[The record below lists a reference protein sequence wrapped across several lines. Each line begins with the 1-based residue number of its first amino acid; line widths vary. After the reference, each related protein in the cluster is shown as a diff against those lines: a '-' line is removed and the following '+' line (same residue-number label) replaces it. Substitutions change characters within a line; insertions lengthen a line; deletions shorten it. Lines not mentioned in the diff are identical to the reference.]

1 MTRSLPEIRRT
12 LRDAFPDADIKVTKI
27 KRSEDDIDLIV
38 TSSLFYFYFREALEA
53 LVTETY
59 GVEYIG
65 RRCKDG
71 NMLGDVYGPRYGH
84 RHRFDFVTP
93 E

>member
-1 MTRSLPEIRRT
+1 MTRPSLTEIRRT

-27 KRSEDDIDLIV
+27 KRSEDDIDLAV
-38 TSSLFYFYFREALEA
+38 TSSLFYCREALEA

-65 RRCKDG
+65 RRCNDG
-71 NMLGDVYGPRYGH
+71 NMLGEVYGPRYGH